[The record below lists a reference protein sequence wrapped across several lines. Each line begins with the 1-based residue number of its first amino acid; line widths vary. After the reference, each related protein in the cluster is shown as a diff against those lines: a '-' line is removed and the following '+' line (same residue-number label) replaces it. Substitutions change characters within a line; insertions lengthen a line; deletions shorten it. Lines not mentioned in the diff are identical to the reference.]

1 MTKSGD
7 QAVPIEVKGVPRLKV
22 NVLSNLVDF
31 TRTPVV
37 TVTLSYGSERKT
49 LSFTSPLTATFD
61 VPLNGDATREYAY
74 EITWHPV
81 NGDPIASGLQRTAE
95 TELFIP
101 RAKLPAT
108 GELEIFVRGFAVDFA
123 ATPFVDVAL
132 SWRDG
137 DRTERKAIVLTEA
150 SKNAAWTVNIGDRT
164 QRKYHYAVTYNRAD
178 GSRVPGA
185 QGDTDD
191 PVVSVTRLQA

>member
-1 MTKSGD
+1 
-7 QAVPIEVKGVPRLKV
+7 
-22 NVLSNLVDF
+22 
-31 TRTPVV
+31 
-37 TVTLSYGSERKT
+37 
-49 LSFTSPLTATFD
+49 
-61 VPLNGDATREYAY
+61 
-74 EITWHPV
+74 
-81 NGDPIASGLQRTAE
+81 
-95 TELFIP
+95 
-101 RAKLPAT
+101 
-108 GELEIFVRGFAVDFA
+108 
-123 ATPFVDVAL
+123 L